1 MAAAVNKFRE
11 LIMEIS
17 PRRYFIL
24 AALFAFAVFFIGLG
38 SRHLSGGDEPRVAGI
53 AAEIFLDGNWLE
65 PRLND
70 NPFHEKPPLYFWADA
85 LSMQL
90 FGRNEFAAKLP
101 SALAAFLGALSLFAL
116 ARGLGMSGFGAL
128 LSVVL
133 LSTAAQ
139 YWNYGRKCMVDIF
152 LAVFIAFAMWGFWKV
167 YRSEKTKDTLLWF
180 TFFALTLGGALFSK
194 GLIGVAVPCSA
205 LFFYLAVND
214 FYIEKKFHPKH
225 WILLFAGAIL
235 SFIPVALWIWALY
248 EKSGYEAVHTV
259 VWTNNFG
266 RFTGSHAEH
275 VEPFWYYLPKL
286 FEQLQ
291 PWTILLPFALWFGIR
306 KVIREKDGRSLF
318 MLCWLVIPY
327 LLLAV
332 SAGKRQVYVLP
343 LYAAE
348 VLLIADML
356 DQVFSGKF
364 RLPHQWD
371 YIDLSARIAG
381 ILLCLGLF
389 GGAIAFII
397 IAAVSGMD
405 WSAYIAPGSMLVCG
419 VLTLSGMFKEKISRT
434 AFGLLAGLALTYIS
448 VDTSVRPIK
457 NARKSYHNIF
467 KYCEE
472 QMRGGEIL
480 YLYRPIERESGAALF
495 YLGVNCPL
503 YELKKTKAAPGSL
516 VLVNRDFS
524 GRFIKAGFTP
534 IKEFKVDSRKYQ
546 VMKYGR

>member
-1 MAAAVNKFRE
+1 MTTAVNKFRE
-11 LIMEIS
+11 LITAIS
-17 PRRYFIL
+17 SRRYFIL
-24 AALFAFAVFFIGLG
+24 AALFAFTVFFIGLG
-38 SRHLSGGDEPRVAGI
+38 SRHLRGGDEPRVAGI
-53 AAEIFLDGNWLE
+53 AAEIFLDGNWVE

-70 NPFHEKPPLYFWADA
+70 KPFLEKPPLYFWADA

-90 FGRNEFAAKLP
+90 FGRNNFAAKLP
-101 SALAAFLGALSLFAL
+101 SAAAAFFGALSLFAL

-152 LAVFIAFAMWGFWKV
+152 LAVFIAFAMWAFWEAC
-167 YRSEKTKDTLLWF
+167 RSGKNKNAFLWF
-180 TFFALTLGGALFSK
+180 LFFALSLGGALFSK
-194 GLIGVAVPCSA
+194 GLIGVAIPCSA
-205 LFFYLAVND
+205 LFFYLAVNN
-214 FYIEKKFHPKH
+214 FYIEKKLHLKPWLF
-225 WILLFAGAIL
+225 LFAGAAL
-235 SFIPVALWIWALY
+235 SFIPIALWIWALY
-248 EKSGYEAVHTV
+248 EKSGYEAVRTV

-291 PWTILLPFALWFGIR
+291 PWTIFLPFALWFGIR
-306 KVIREKDGRSLF
+306 KVIREKDAKSLF

-327 LLLAV
+327 LLLMV

-348 VLLIADML
+348 ILLIADML
-356 DQVFSGKF
+356 DQIFSGKF
-364 RLPHQWD
+364 KLPEKWD
-371 YIDLSARIAG
+371 YVNLLSKIAG
-381 ILLCLGLF
+381 ILLCAGLF
-389 GGAIAFII
+389 CGALAFVI
-397 IAAVSGMD
+397 IAAVGGMN
-405 WSAYIAPGSMLVCG
+405 WSAYIAPGFMLFCG
-419 VLTLSGMFKEKISRT
+419 ALTLNGMLKEKISRT
-434 AFGLLAGLALTYIS
+434 ALGLLAGLALTYIS

-457 NARKSYHNIF
+457 NARKSYHDMF

-472 QMRGGEIL
+472 QMRGGTL

-503 YELKKTKAAPGSL
+503 YDSQDTKVASGAL
-516 VLVNRDFS
+516 VLINRNFS
-524 GRFIKAGFTP
+524 DRFIKVGFTP

-546 VMKYGR
+546 VMKYER